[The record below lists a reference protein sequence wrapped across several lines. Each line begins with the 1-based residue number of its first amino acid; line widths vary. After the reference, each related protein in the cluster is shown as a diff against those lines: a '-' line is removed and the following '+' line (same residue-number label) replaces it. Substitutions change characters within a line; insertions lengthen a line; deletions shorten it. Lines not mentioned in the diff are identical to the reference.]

1 MGMYKKN
8 SILDRPIRP
17 PSARNVENGPIEH
30 ARAIEAQKRL
40 AERFRRYES
49 MEGYSSRHQWADP
62 GHLYTT
68 SYDNLHRLQTVVTDQ
83 GLKTVPRSDVDVRSG
98 VMRVPAPWDR
108 AENFSEDPAAECA
121 WPPSPGRGVSPSGAF
136 RPQSPGTRS
145 PRLLRDHRFAV
156 PEDDPNDLATQRR
169 ATPPPAGLDGTYDPI
184 THRWVVEP
192 ADSRALD
199 REAMPPGQRSKSN
212 LYHP

>member
-17 PSARNVENGPIEH
+17 PSARNVEAPPSSTPARSRRRSASPSDSVATSPWRATPAGTSGRTRAPLHHLLRHTPSSPDCRHGRGPEDDPALGRRRSFRRH
-30 ARAIEAQKRL
+30 ARPGAVGTRGEL
-40 AERFRRYES
+40 LGGSRR
-49 MEGYSSRHQWADP
+49 G
-62 GHLYTT
+62 
-68 SYDNLHRLQTVVTDQ
+68 
-83 GLKTVPRSDVDVRSG
+83 VR
-98 VMRVPAPWDR
+98 V
-108 AENFSEDPAAECA
+108 AAL
-121 WPPSPGRGVSPSGAF
+121 PGRGVSPSGAF
-136 RPQSPGTRS
+136 RPRSPGTRS
-145 PRLLRDHRFAV
+145 PRLLRDHRVAG
-156 PEDDPNDLATQRR
+156 PEDDPNALATQRR

-192 ADSRALD
+192 SDARALD